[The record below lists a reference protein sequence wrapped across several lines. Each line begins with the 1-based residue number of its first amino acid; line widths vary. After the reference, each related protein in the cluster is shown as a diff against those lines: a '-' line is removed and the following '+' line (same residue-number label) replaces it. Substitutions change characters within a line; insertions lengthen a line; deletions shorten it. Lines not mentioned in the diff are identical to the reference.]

1 MYGFSTVQDEVNE
14 SLRSLAPWTVVDV
27 EVNLILLL
35 ATAAFAFVVMA
46 TMPVLV
52 ACITGQR
59 REAQAYASL
68 GLLSSMM
75 MCSVIGTPVGLI
87 GYIAL
92 MMCAGV
98 PPLGK
103 AAFGSVVEG

>member
-1 MYGFSTVQDEVNE
+1 MNGFNSVQEGLNE
-14 SLRSLAPWTVVDV
+14 SLRSLAPWAVVDG

-52 ACITGQR
+52 ACLTGQR

-68 GLLSSMM
+68 GLLSTLA

-87 GYIAL
+87 GFIAL
-92 MMCAGV
+92 MMCAGI

-103 AAFGSVVEG
+103 AAFGSGC

>member
-1 MYGFSTVQDEVNE
+1 MNGFPSVQEAWNE
-14 SLRSLAPWTVVDV
+14 SLRSLAPWTVFDG
-27 EVNLILLL
+27 EVNPILLL

-52 ACITGQR
+52 ACLTGQR
-59 REAQAYASL
+59 REVQTYASL
-68 GLLSSMM
+68 GLLSTLL

-87 GYIAL
+87 GFVAL

-98 PPLGK
+98 PSLGN
-103 AAFGSVVEG
+103 AAFCDQK

>member
-1 MYGFSTVQDEVNE
+1 M
-14 SLRSLAPWTVVDV
+14 
-27 EVNLILLL
+27 NLILLL

-52 ACITGQR
+52 ACLTGQR
-59 REAQAYASL
+59 RQAQTYASL
-68 GLLSSMM
+68 GLLSTLV

-87 GYIAL
+87 GFIAL

-98 PPLGK
+98 PSLGN
-103 AAFGSVVEG
+103 AAFCDQK